1 MFVPEEEKCDNKGH
15 NIKLVWWKKNS
26 QAVQQFTRGTQTD
39 KKCIEL
45 IDSNVNHRNWF
56 DKLIVYLIR
65 LFAALFTQ
73 GNDFVYYFELLLCYL
88 YSLLSFIVGYKRL
101 SLYDQLT
108 KCVVHYKT
116 VKLLGSPFIFVVYSL
131 FPSTFV
137 LFSL

>member
-1 MFVPEEEKCDNKGH
+1 MFVPEEGKCDNKGH

-26 QAVQQFTRGTQTD
+26 QAVQQFTRGTQTE

-88 YSLLSFIVGYKRL
+88 FVALIYSRL
-101 SLYDQLT
+101 QKAESDQLT

-116 VKLLGSPFIFVVYSL
+116 VKLLGSPFIFVVYSQ